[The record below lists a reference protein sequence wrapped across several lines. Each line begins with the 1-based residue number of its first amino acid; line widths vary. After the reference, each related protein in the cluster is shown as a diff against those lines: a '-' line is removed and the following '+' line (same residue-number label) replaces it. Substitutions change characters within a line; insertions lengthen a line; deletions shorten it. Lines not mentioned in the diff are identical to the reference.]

1 MYKDTRTF
9 EDYDG
14 KKVTKTFY
22 FNLNKAE
29 IAEMELT
36 TDGGLGDRLD
46 RIIKAQDTPSIIKEF
61 KSLILKSYGEKSEDG
76 LHFNKSEEI
85 SKAFESTQAY
95 SDLFMELIES
105 PEKASAFIN
114 GIVPQEA
121 TAKIQEIPKQHTNPV
136 PMP

>member
-61 KSLILKSYGEKSEDG
+61 KNLILKSYGEKSEDG

-121 TAKIQEIPKQHTNPV
+121 TAKIQELPKQHTNPV

>member
-61 KSLILKSYGEKSEDG
+61 KSLIL
-76 LHFNKSEEI
+76 
-85 SKAFESTQAY
+85 
-95 SDLFMELIES
+95 
-105 PEKASAFIN
+105 
-114 GIVPQEA
+114 
-121 TAKIQEIPKQHTNPV
+121 IPSCVK
-136 PMP
+136 